1 MLFCDLVGFTSSEL
15 MDVEDV
21 RGTLQPYHAL
31 LREQLERH
39 GGTVEKF
46 IGDAVMAVFGAPVAH
61 EDDPERAVRSA
72 LAIVDADL
80 GDAAERLG
88 GIGSL
93 SHEAL
98 LRLLWAEHPADHG
111 RHAEAAPH
119 LERALEIY
127 QAEGATNRINQA
139 KAVSARAAS

>member
-1 MLFCDLVGFTSSEL
+1 MDVPAPSREERKVVSVLFCDLVGFTSRSET

-31 LREQLERH
+31 LRRELERH

-72 LAIVDADL
+72 LAIVDAV
-80 GDAAERLG
+80 AE
-88 GIGSL
+88 
-93 SHEAL
+93 
-98 LRLLWAEHPADHG
+98 LR
-111 RHAEAAPH
+111 
-119 LERALEIY
+119 
-127 QAEGATNRINQA
+127 
-139 KAVSARAAS
+139 